1 MAPLASFCAL
11 IAEDAR
17 ITPTHISLYVALLN
31 AWEIGGCV
39 NPLLI
44 TRGVIMR
51 AAKISARQT
60 YNRAMNELNEYG
72 YIKYL
77 PSADPRV
84 NSRVWMGEQLKKDK
98 ENESAS

>member
-1 MAPLASFCAL
+1 MDTPKSMHALSSFCAL
-11 IAEDAR
+11 IAEDVR

-31 AWEIGGCV
+31 AWELEGCI

-44 TRGVIMR
+44 TRDVVMR

-60 YNRAMNELNEYG
+60 YNRAMHELNDYG
-72 YIKYL
+72 YIGYA

-84 NSRVWMGEQLKKDK
+84 KSKVWMNEGEDK
-98 ENESAS
+98 R